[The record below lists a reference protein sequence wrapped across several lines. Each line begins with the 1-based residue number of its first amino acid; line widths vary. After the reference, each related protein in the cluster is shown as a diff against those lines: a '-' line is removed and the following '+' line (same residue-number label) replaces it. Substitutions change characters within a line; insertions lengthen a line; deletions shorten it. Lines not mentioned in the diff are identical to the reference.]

1 MSLGEDREANTDIL
15 SIGRSVAAFFE
26 SRENPGHSRVLGQ
39 LCERLAIR
47 TSEGT
52 SHLVPEEYED
62 LCSDPSVFSAVGK
75 PGDFSPLI
83 LTEHKKLYF
92 QKYFEYE
99 RMVAD
104 AFSFRAKKP
113 VRKISSEVK
122 EYFDGYVRQF
132 LDPGQAIAVGV
143 ALQRSLSLLTGGPGT
158 GKTRTLAYI
167 LACMFRKDPHLR
179 VALCAPTGK
188 AAHRMQRSLLQA
200 IEQSELPADSRE
212 TMRECSRASTLHRLL
227 GPVHGSVE
235 FKKNSQNKLLYQLI
249 VVDEASMID
258 LPLMAKLCDALP
270 ENTDLILCGDAD
282 QLSPVQGGPVFSS
295 LIRGTNANAFSSE
308 QVADLSFFA
317 PSEIMQNPPLLSP
330 LAGCTVKLSRAHRRN
345 DSSGNDAIGDL
356 CSAIR
361 EGRGD
366 DALSVVRENNHS
378 VQWID
383 SLDDPSVNDLIY
395 AGFESLQCAHAP
407 ESALDALGHFKILC
421 AHNQGKYG
429 VDAWNLRAQS
439 LLELGDNKAVPVV
452 IGVNDYSI
460 RLFNGD
466 DGIVMN
472 DQVYFSE
479 IDQFRSVSR
488 SRLPS
493 HLLGYAGSIH
503 RSQGSEYDHVLII
516 LPPPEAKMLTRE
528 LLYVAVSRAK
538 SGVTIVGNPSAF
550 LSAINQPE
558 MTTSGLVEQIK

>member
-1 MSLGEDREANTDIL
+1 MP
-15 SIGRSVAAFFE
+15 SVAAFFDPG
-26 SRENPGHSRVLGQ
+26 NPGHSRVLGQ

-83 LTEHKKLYF
+83 LTGHKKLYF

-99 RMVAD
+99 RMLAD

-122 EYFDGYVRQF
+122 EYFDIYVRQF
-132 LDPGQAIAVGV
+132 LDPGQALAVGV
-143 ALQRSLSLLTGGPGT
+143 ALQSSLSLLTGGPGT

-282 QLSPVQGGPVFSS
+282 QLSRSKAG
-295 LIRGTNANAFSSE
+295 LY
-308 QVADLSFFA
+308 
-317 PSEIMQNPPLLSP
+317 
-330 LAGCTVKLSRAHRRN
+330 LAA
-345 DSSGNDAIGDL
+345 
-356 CSAIR
+356 
-361 EGRGD
+361 
-366 DALSVVRENNHS
+366 
-378 VQWID
+378 
-383 SLDDPSVNDLIY
+383 
-395 AGFESLQCAHAP
+395 
-407 ESALDALGHFKILC
+407 
-421 AHNQGKYG
+421 
-429 VDAWNLRAQS
+429 
-439 LLELGDNKAVPVV
+439 
-452 IGVNDYSI
+452 
-460 RLFNGD
+460 
-466 DGIVMN
+466 
-472 DQVYFSE
+472 
-479 IDQFRSVSR
+479 
-488 SRLPS
+488 
-493 HLLGYAGSIH
+493 
-503 RSQGSEYDHVLII
+503 
-516 LPPPEAKMLTRE
+516 
-528 LLYVAVSRAK
+528 
-538 SGVTIVGNPSAF
+538 
-550 LSAINQPE
+550 
-558 MTTSGLVEQIK
+558 

>member
-1 MSLGEDREANTDIL
+1 MSLGEDREVNKDIL
-15 SIGRSVAAFFE
+15 SMGRAVAAFFE
-26 SRENPGHSRVLGQ
+26 SREGPDHSRVLGQ

-47 TSEGT
+47 TAEGT
-52 SHLVPEEYED
+52 SHLIPEEYKD
-62 LCSDPSVFSAVGK
+62 LCPDPSVFSAVGK

-83 LTEHKKLYF
+83 LTGYKKLYF

-99 RMVAD
+99 RMIAD
-104 AFSFRAKKP
+104 ALSFRAKKP

-167 LACMFRKDPHLR
+167 LACMFRKDPQLR

-200 IEQSELPADSRE
+200 IEQSDLPADSRE
-212 TMRECSRASTLHRLL
+212 ALRECSWASTLHRLL

-330 LAGCTVKLSRAHRRN
+330 LAGCTVKLSRVHRRN

-361 EGRGD
+361 EGRVD

-407 ESALDALGHFKILC
+407 ESALDSLGHFKILC

-429 VDAWNLRAQS
+429 VDAWNLRTKT
-439 LLELGDNKAVPVV
+439 LLEQGDNKAVPVV

-479 IDQFRSVSR
+479 IDQVRSVPR

-516 LPPPEAKMLTRE
+516 LPPPETQMLTRE

-550 LSAINQPE
+550 LSAMNQPE
-558 MTTSGLVEQIK
+558 MTASGLVEQLK